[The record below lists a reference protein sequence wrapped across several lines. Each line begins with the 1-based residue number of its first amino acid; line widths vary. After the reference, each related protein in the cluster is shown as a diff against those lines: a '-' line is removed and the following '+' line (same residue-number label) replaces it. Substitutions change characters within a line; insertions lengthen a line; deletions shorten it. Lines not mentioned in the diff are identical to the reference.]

1 MWGAIVDDRQG
12 PLVQLQLGKDA
23 HGRRKGTGLN
33 GEKYVSQILRGP
45 LKAFYDEVCMERGDS
60 VLVVEDGHPA
70 HRSMTTNQARE
81 QLGICNLPHPP
92 SSPDLNPIEPL
103 WDVLKHHIGKIPGSY
118 HSLDTLWEAAQKV
131 WREFMEDDIHKHTS
145 KMVDRVAAVWAA
157 KSWHTKF

>member
-1 MWGAIVDDRQG
+1 MTVRDPWCSCSWGEDAQG
-12 PLVQLQLGKDA
+12 Q
-23 HGRRKGTGLN
+23 RKGAGLN

-70 HRSMTTNQARE
+70 HQSMTTNQARE
-81 QLGICNLPHPP
+81 QLGIRNLPHPP

-118 HSLDTLWEAAQKV
+118 CSLDTLWEATQKV
-131 WREFMEDDIHKHTS
+131 WREFMEDDICQHTS
-145 KMVDRVAAVWAA
+145 KMVDRVAAIQAA
-157 KSWHTKF
+157 KGWHTKF